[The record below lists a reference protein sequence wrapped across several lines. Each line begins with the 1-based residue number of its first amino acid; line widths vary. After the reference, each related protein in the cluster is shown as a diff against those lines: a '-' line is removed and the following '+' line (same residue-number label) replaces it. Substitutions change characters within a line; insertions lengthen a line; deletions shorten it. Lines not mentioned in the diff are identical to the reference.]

1 MTVDNGA
8 AAALV
13 LDRKDDEDELS
24 DTEAV
29 VLDCVVI
36 VVDATGEDVLRAE
49 PEEMAVD
56 PVIDEV
62 LVLDCVG
69 DVGMLDREGEFDARV
84 VDDSVAM
91 LLDRTGVDEDELGGA
106 AGELLEMSGAPLVL
120 IELED
125 PGA

>member
-36 VVDATGEDVLRAE
+36 VVDATGEDVLSAE

-56 PVIDEV
+56 PVAGEV
-62 LVLDCVG
+62 LVIDCVG
-69 DVGMLDREGEFDARV
+69 DVEMLD
-84 VDDSVAM
+84 
-91 LLDRTGVDEDELGGA
+91 
-106 AGELLEMSGAPLVL
+106 
-120 IELED
+120 
-125 PGA
+125 

>member
-13 LDRKDDEDELS
+13 LDRKEDEDELS

-29 VLDCVVI
+29 VLDCMVI

-69 DVGMLDREGEFDARV
+69 DVGILDREGEFDARV

-120 IELED
+120 VEVED
-125 PGA
+125 PVA